1 MSLFVSFEGG
11 DGSGKSL
18 QADSLRK
25 HLQHAGVH
33 AVLVH
38 EPGTTSLGDYLR
50 TWLKQEKRES
60 ISSTAEALLF
70 ASARAEL
77 VAKTIKPALKRRNTV
92 VIADRY
98 ADSTTAYQGYGRRL
112 RLKDVNVINSLAT
125 KGIVPDLTF
134 LLDCTPEVGLGR
146 VGAFRVTGLESLQAS
161 GASRTDPEGTRRFES
176 ESLEFHERVRAG
188 YLKIAAHEPDRW
200 CVIDAT
206 KPVEEIDGLV
216 WARVEERLRRATN
229 SAGGNV
235 CTNPG
240 LWDSRPATRSSRET
254 SE

>member
-11 DGSGKSL
+11 EGSGKSL
-18 QADSLRK
+18 QADSLREN
-25 HLQHAGVH
+25 LQHAGVDV
-33 AVLVH
+33 VLVR
-38 EPGTTSLGDYLR
+38 EPGSTSLGDYLR
-50 TWLKQEKRES
+50 TWLKKEKRQR
-60 ISSTAEALLF
+60 ISYMAEAFLF
-70 ASARAEL
+70 ASARTEL

-112 RLKDVNVINSLAT
+112 RLKDVNGINSLAT
-125 KGIVPDLTF
+125 MGIMPDLTF
-134 LLDCTPEVGLGR
+134 LLDCAPEVGLGR
-146 VGAFRVTGLESLQAS
+146 VGAFRVTDLESLQAS

-176 ESLEFHERVRAG
+176 ESLEFHERVRSG

-216 WARVEERLRRATN
+216 WARVQERLRRA
-229 SAGGNV
+229 ADHADGNAS
-235 CTNPG
+235 TSPG
-240 LWDSRPATRSSRET
+240 LWDSQPATRPSRGTRE
-254 SE
+254 